1 VHTLLLLVLARG
13 PAPLEAADPTAAL
26 DLSWQAPVG
35 CPDALAVRER
45 VATLLASVDA
55 RGAPRV
61 LRVGGTIT
69 PRASD
74 GVRLRLEITQGE
86 SVDARELVGAD
97 CREVTEAAALIVAM
111 TLEPS
116 VLDTLEPSEL
126 EPSEP
131 EPATLPEPEPAAEA
145 TSREPAPAPTE
156 PVDVGPPA
164 RPPSTASEPAR
175 AMPIGVGAEVEGGVG
190 FGPLPAVSGVLAA
203 AVGVRGRWFRVD
215 ATGAYWTPR
224 RSEAREPGVRAQ
236 AWSLGARACGVP
248 GAGRVEVP
256 LCAGVVAGLMHARGL
271 GRDLDAERVS
281 SPWAAVIA
289 SATAVVRV
297 LPWLGVRVGAEGHV
311 AFARPAFHT
320 DPSRTQVHRAGLG
333 GVALRAGLEV
343 KFGVP

>member
-1 VHTLLLLVLARG
+1 VHTLFLLALARG
-13 PAPLEAADPTAAL
+13 PASLEAADPTAAL
-26 DLSWQAPVG
+26 ELSWQAPQG

-55 RGAPRV
+55 RGTPRS
-61 LRVGGTIT
+61 LRVGVTIT
-69 PRASD
+69 TQARE
-74 GVRLRLEITQGE
+74 GVRLRLEIAQGE

-116 VLDTLEPSEL
+116 VLDTLGA
-126 EPSEP
+126 SEP
-131 EPATLPEPEPAAEA
+131 EPATVPEPEPAAEEP
-145 TSREPAPAPTE
+145 SREPSADPIEPT
-156 PVDVGPPA
+156 VVTPPA
-164 RPPSTASEPAR
+164 RAPSPASEPAR
-175 AMPIGVGAEVEGGVG
+175 SLPIGVGAEVEGGVG
-190 FGPLPAVSGVLAA
+190 FGPLPRASGVLAA

-236 AWSLGARACGVP
+236 VWSVGARACGVP
-248 GAGRVEVP
+248 RAGRVEVP

-271 GRDLDAERVS
+271 GSDLEAQRVS